1 MTVQAVNIAPVALV
15 GAGDGPAEIVFTGV
29 SWAGVLGAT
38 TPAVASITTGGTP
51 QNLALARSARKGWL
65 LQNLSTGDLWVEDTN
80 NPVVD
85 ASLLV
90 PPGKMM
96 VCPAN
101 MVTTGILKVLGGTTG
116 QRFVFREAF

>member
-1 MTVQAVNIAPVALV
+1 MTVQAVNIAPVTLA

-38 TPAVASITTGGTP
+38 TPAVTAITTGGTP

-65 LQNLSTGDLWVEDTN
+65 LMNLSTSDLWVEDTN
-80 NPVVD
+80 NPLVD
-85 ASLLV
+85 ASILV
-90 PPGKMM
+90 PAGKMFI
-96 VCPAN
+96 CPGN
-101 MVTTGILKVLGGTTG
+101 MVTTGVLKVLGSTTG